1 MTLDEKS
8 LEIKK
13 LTLSL
18 LKNTDKN
25 EPEPQLVYAETLAA
39 LYHAVMNVRANE
51 PQWEDRDRLITGKSA
66 LAACCAA
73 LAVEGF
79 IPGEQLAEHF
89 SLKVPNLPG
98 LDSISSVPGEN
109 LKIAVDTALEARANI
124 KIYRTFVLIDQE
136 DCLSGALWENAIR
149 AGENMLD
156 DLTVILCRP
165 AGNILSGADNICAKF
180 SAFGFDTFSVSGKL
194 AAAVAVA
201 LQLPQR
207 SVKPRFI
214 CCDC

>member
-124 KIYRTFVLIDQE
+124 PHFRTDRSGR
-136 DCLSGALWENAIR
+136 LSQRRSL
-149 AGENMLD
+149 
-156 DLTVILCRP
+156 
-165 AGNILSGADNICAKF
+165 
-180 SAFGFDTFSVSGKL
+180 GKRHKGRREH
-194 AAAVAVA
+194 A
-201 LQLPQR
+201 R
-207 SVKPRFI
+207 
-214 CCDC
+214 